1 MTITLLQPH
10 PLAGAD
16 ARDDVRPCEAAMV
29 DLVERELG
37 HPCDDPDEFEDA
49 LFRLGLA
56 A

>member
-1 MTITLLQPH
+1 MTKHAITLISVGDWAELSD
-10 PLAGAD
+10 G
-16 ARDDVRPCEAAMV
+16 EAL

-37 HPCDDPDEFEDA
+37 HPCDDPEEFEEA